1 MKIYKI
7 VINSKSLKTEQDHES
22 FNSALRNFLGKVEDY
37 IALEDFPED
46 YDGSIVEKLTTYLY
60 AKDDTILNGVLDIIF
75 DFGVYESVEEITNE
89 VVKDYKQ
96 FKGIDSNYDSNDIL
110 LRNFLRE
117 YLSANFVID
126 YVENNG
132 KERFEKELLEMFP
145 QLFRMF

>member
-1 MKIYKI
+1 MKVYKI
-7 VINSKSLKTEQDHES
+7 VINSKSLKSEQDHEA
-22 FNSALRNFLGKVEDY
+22 FNSALKNLLGKVEDY

-60 AKDDTILNGVLDIIF
+60 AKDDSILSGVLDIIF
-75 DFGVYESVEEITNE
+75 DFGVYESVEEITSE

-96 FKGIDSNYDSNDIL
+96 FKGIDSNYDSNNIL

-132 KERFEKELLEMFP
+132 KERFEKEVLEMFP